1 MQKYEEDA
9 RAKVAS
15 SSQIYQNQLRATQEM
30 RNNYYHRNLPRF
42 VRVCDFMLMKAVER
56 GQ

>member
-1 MQKYEEDA
+1 MQKYEEEA

-15 SSQIYQNQLRATQEM
+15 SAQVYQTQLRITQEM

-42 VRVCDFMLMKAVER
+42 VKV
-56 GQ
+56 